1 MVACAFDWHT
11 FDDFRW
17 LWTAISSNCLRI
29 FPVWKATTAKR
40 MEIDQYCQRQFCHYV
55 LFSDVYITLIL
66 LGIPRSTITIQ
77 WGNID
82 FTVRGIAIF
91 KLVRENI
98 IVKTSIEHGQL
109 WPLPLWPLRHVA
121 QLGNLRQISQKEAF
135 PMNSTICVEWAVI
148 ISVVVWHKSIHFW
161 RRYAAKKMFF
171 FYISCPAT
179 VVWFG

>member
-1 MVACAFDWHT
+1 
-11 FDDFRW
+11 
-17 LWTAISSNCLRI
+17 
-29 FPVWKATTAKR
+29 
-40 MEIDQYCQRQFCHYV
+40 MEIDQCQRQICHYV

-82 FTVRGIAIF
+82 FTVREIAIF

-98 IVKTSIEHGQL
+98 IVKTSIEHGQV
-109 WPLPLWPLRHVA
+109 PLWPLRHVA

-148 ISVVVWHKSIHFW
+148 ISVVV
-161 RRYAAKKMFF
+161 
-171 FYISCPAT
+171 
-179 VVWFG
+179 